1 MRNSAG
7 VTEMRGAP
15 LSNRERK
22 VIVWMAKTGYRY
34 VDISVA
40 TGRPMGT
47 VKTAM
52 GRLRA
57 DGVVAR
63 RYSVADW
70 SLLDAAQ

>member
-1 MRNSAG
+1 MRA
-7 VTEMRGAP
+7 AP
-15 LSNRERK
+15 ITRRERK
-22 VIVWMAKTGYRY
+22 VIVWLAKAGARY

-57 DGVVAR
+57 DGVIAR

-70 SLLDAAQ
+70 SLLDAP